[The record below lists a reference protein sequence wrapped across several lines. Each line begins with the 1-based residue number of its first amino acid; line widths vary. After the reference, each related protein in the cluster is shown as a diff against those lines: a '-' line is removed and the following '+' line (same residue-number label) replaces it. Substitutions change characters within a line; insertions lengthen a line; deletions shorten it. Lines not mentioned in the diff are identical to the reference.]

1 VPRPHYLLAY
11 GFATLCLAY
20 PWLNPFNVGPSVTVV
35 SGLVAWWG
43 AVGLGLCFIT
53 LLTEREAR
61 WRVLLWGWA
70 LAAGLSAL
78 MGLLQYFDRASSWWP
93 WVNYAGLGQAFGNLR
108 QRNQFATLC
117 SMGLVLLWWWAQYAR
132 AGARGPHPMPSPIA
146 TPYTAAAALTPA
158 APASAPA
165 SAASTRTWPNAALTL
180 ALLAGA
186 SLLCAGAA
194 ASSSRTGFLQL
205 WLLLVLAWC
214 WRPAMPAP
222 DGPRQGL
229 RLVGFMVLAYATAAL
244 LLPIAAGVDGSVFDR
259 MRESPEGCA
268 SRVALYRNVLYLIT
282 QKPLA
287 GWGLGELDF
296 AHFMTL
302 YTTPLAG
309 VRFCEILDNAHNLP
323 LHLAVELGLPLA
335 LLICVLLLVG
345 LLRHKPWAERAPQ
358 RQLAWGLLAMVGLH
372 SLLEYPLWYGPF
384 QVTTV
389 LCLWVLHAYPAQPA
403 RDAGATEG
411 PDAAPAAGL
420 ASRSGL
426 ARHYARW
433 FAVPLLA
440 LLCAFVTWNYWRMSQ
455 LYMTPDNRA
464 PAYRD
469 DTYAK
474 VLDAWFFGG
483 HVDFA
488 VFSVTPVTEQ
498 TAPHLLALGERLLH
512 FSPEAKVVAKMLD
525 AALVLH
531 QEDKLIFYAPRF
543 AAAFPKDYLR
553 WRQVHPE
560 IRLP

>member
-1 VPRPHYLLAY
+1 
-11 GFATLCLAY
+11 
-20 PWLNPFNVGPSVTVV
+20 
-35 SGLVAWWG
+35 
-43 AVGLGLCFIT
+43 
-53 LLTEREAR
+53 
-61 WRVLLWGWA
+61 
-70 LAAGLSAL
+70 
-78 MGLLQYFDRASSWWP
+78 
-93 WVNYAGLGQAFGNLR
+93 
-108 QRNQFATLC
+108 
-117 SMGLVLLWWWAQYAR
+117 
-132 AGARGPHPMPSPIA
+132 
-146 TPYTAAAALTPA
+146 
-158 APASAPA
+158 
-165 SAASTRTWPNAALTL
+165 
-180 ALLAGA
+180 
-186 SLLCAGAA
+186 
-194 ASSSRTGFLQL
+194 
-205 WLLLVLAWC
+205 
-214 WRPAMPAP
+214 
-222 DGPRQGL
+222 
-229 RLVGFMVLAYATAAL
+229 
-244 LLPIAAGVDGSVFDR
+244 
-259 MRESPEGCA
+259 
-268 SRVALYRNVLYLIT
+268 
-282 QKPLA
+282 
-287 GWGLGELDF
+287 
-296 AHFMTL
+296 
-302 YTTPLAG
+302 
-309 VRFCEILDNAHNLP
+309 
-323 LHLAVELGLPLA
+323 LAVELGLPLA

>member
-1 VPRPHYLLAY
+1 LAV
-11 GFATLCLAY
+11 LCLAY

-35 SGLVAWWG
+35 SSLVAWWG
-43 AVGLGLCFIT
+43 AVGLGLCFFT
-53 LLTEREAR
+53 LLRAR
-61 WRVLLWGWA
+61 DTRWQVLLWGWA

-78 MGLLQYFDRASSWWP
+78 MGLLQYFDRSTPFAP
-93 WVNYAGLGQAFGNLR
+93 WINYAGLGQTFGNLR

-132 AGARGPHPMPSPIA
+132 AGADGAPSRPGADPASLAVSHGPSTGAISG
-146 TPYTAAAALTPA
+146 
-158 APASAPA
+158 APAGPFA
-165 SAASTRTWPNAALTL
+165 SAELPMNWPNGVLTL

-186 SLLCAGAA
+186 ALVCA
-194 ASSSRTGFLQL
+194 ASAASGSRTGFLQL
-205 WLLLVLAWC
+205 FLLGALAWC
-214 WRPAMPAP
+214 WRGGARPPGRTAF
-222 DGPRQGL
+222 GL
-229 RLVGFMVLAYATAAL
+229 RLVGFMLFAYVLAAV
-244 LLPIAAGVDGSVFDR
+244 LLPIAAGVDGSVFAR
-259 MRESPEGCA
+259 MRESPAGCA
-268 SRVALYRNVLYLIT
+268 SRLALYRNVLYLIT

-335 LLICVLLLVG
+335 LLICVLLLVW
-345 LLRHKPWAERAPQ
+345 LLRHKPWAERVPQ

-403 RDAGATEG
+403 HDAAATEG
-411 PDAAPAAGL
+411 PDAASAAGL

-512 FSPEAKVVAKMLD
+512 FSPEAKVVAKILD
-525 AALVLH
+525 AALVLRR
-531 QEDKLIFYAPRF
+531 EDKIAFYLPRF
-543 AAAFPKDYLR
+543 AAAFPLDYLR
-553 WRQVHPE
+553 WREAHTNNKS
-560 IRLP
+560 LLW